1 MPSDAQAGQAGVGQT
16 DIEGAEQVVVE
27 QPAVKQPGAEQTTV
41 EHPGVEQLEVVQH
54 FFEQP
59 PDDLSL
65 FKQLLL
71 EQKGVNLPGVGPLEA
86 ALGAPASAVKQ
97 PRTGEPEVVQVGAE
111 SPPSD
116 LSQDEQ
122 LLWVPPLAQP
132 GVQRPGVG
140 ALKVALGAR
149 TPVVEQPV
157 FE

>member
-1 MPSDAQAGQAGVGQT
+1 MLSDAQAGQAGVGQT
-16 DIEGAEQVVVE
+16 EIEGAEQVAAE

-97 PRTGEPEVVQVGAE
+97 PRTTEPKIEQAGAE
-111 SPPSD
+111 SPPLD
-116 LSQDEQ
+116 LPQDEH
-122 LLWVPPLAQP
+122 LLWIPPLVQPEVQQP
-132 GVQRPGVG
+132 GFE
-140 ALKVALGAR
+140 ALKVALGIPA
-149 TPVVEQPV
+149 PAVEQPV